1 MKSWYLVYCKPRG
14 ESRAQQ
20 NLAMQQ
26 IETYLPTLP
35 QQITKAGK
43 TSVKRLPLFPCYL
56 FIYFDP
62 LEISVSKIHST
73 RGVSRI
79 IGCREEMTAID
90 DAIIH
95 SIKMREAKML
105 NALQL
110 PSDDLLDEN
119 AEPKLAVGDKVKFV
133 EGPFVD
139 LEGIFEEQNGD
150 KRCHIL
156 FEIMGQQKRVSV
168 PRASIKGI

>member
-14 ESRAQQ
+14 ETRAQQ
-20 NLAMQQ
+20 NLALQQ

-56 FIYFDP
+56 FIYFNP
-62 LEISVSKIHST
+62 LETSVSKIHST

-90 DAIIH
+90 DVIVH

-110 PSDDLLDEN
+110 PCDDVQVESTEQNLV
-119 AEPKLAVGDKVKFV
+119 VGDKVKFID
-133 EGPFVD
+133 GPFKE
-139 LEGIFEEQNGD
+139 LEGIFKEESGD

-156 FEIMGQQKRVSV
+156 FEIMGQQKKVSV
-168 PRASIKGI
+168 PRASIKGV

>member
-1 MKSWYLVYCKPRG
+1 MNSWYLVYCKPRG

>member
-62 LEISVSKIHST
+62 LEVSVSKIHST

>member
-1 MKSWYLVYCKPRG
+1 MKSWYLVYCKPRS
-14 ESRAQQ
+14 ETRAQQ
-20 NLAMQQ
+20 NLALQQ

-35 QQITKAGK
+35 QQITKSGK

-90 DAIIH
+90 DAIVH
-95 SIKMREAKML
+95 SIKMREAKLL

-110 PSDDLLDEN
+110 SSDELPGENDEP
-119 AEPKLAVGDKVKFV
+119 ALVVGEKVKFID
-133 EGPFVD
+133 GPFKD
-139 LEGIFEEQNGD
+139 LEGIFEEESGD

-156 FEIMGQQKRVSV
+156 FEIMGQQKKVSV
-168 PRASIKGI
+168 PRVSIKAV

>member
-14 ESRAQQ
+14 ETRAQQ
-20 NLAMQQ
+20 NLALQQ

-56 FIYFDP
+56 FVYFDP
-62 LEISVSKIHST
+62 LEMSVSKIHST

-90 DAIIH
+90 DAIVH

-110 PSDDLLDEN
+110 PNDT
-119 AEPKLAVGDKVKFV
+119 KLAENGEQALVVGDKVKFV
-133 EGPFVD
+133 DGPFKE
-139 LEGIFEEQNGD
+139 LEGIFEEESGD

-168 PRASIKGI
+168 SRASVKGV

>member
-14 ESRAQQ
+14 ETRAQQ
-20 NLAMQQ
+20 NLALQQ

-79 IGCREEMTAID
+79 IGCREEMTAIN
-90 DAIIH
+90 DAIVH

-110 PSDDLLDEN
+110 PSDTMQANNGEQALV
-119 AEPKLAVGDKVKFV
+119 VGDKVKFV
-133 EGPFVD
+133 DGPFKE
-139 LEGIFEEQNGD
+139 LEGIFEEESGD

-168 PRASIKGI
+168 SRASIKGI

>member
-1 MKSWYLVYCKPRG
+1 MKSWYLVYCKPRS
-14 ESRAQQ
+14 ETRAQQ
-20 NLAMQQ
+20 NLALQQ

-35 QQITKAGK
+35 QQITKSGK
-43 TSVKRLPLFPCYL
+43 TSVKRQPLFPCYL

-90 DAIIH
+90 DAIVH
-95 SIKMREAKML
+95 SIKMREAKLL

-110 PSDDLLDEN
+110 PSDDLLSGN
-119 AEPKLAVGDKVKFV
+119 AEPRLSVGDKVKFV
-133 EGPFVD
+133 EGPFKE
-139 LEGIFEEQNGD
+139 LEGIFEEQSGD

-168 PRASIKGI
+168 SRASIKGI

>member
-62 LEISVSKIHST
+62 LEVSVSKIHST

-110 PSDDLLDEN
+110 PSDYLLDEN